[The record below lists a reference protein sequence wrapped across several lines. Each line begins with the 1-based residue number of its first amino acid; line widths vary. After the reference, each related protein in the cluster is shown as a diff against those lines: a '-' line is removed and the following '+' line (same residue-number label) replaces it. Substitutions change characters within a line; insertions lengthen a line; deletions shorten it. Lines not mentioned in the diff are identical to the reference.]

1 MALPS
6 VVARLEGVADNGV
19 FIDSRQAS
27 GLPDATTVLQVLE
40 DVESLVVFKPAAK
53 QSRAFAFGKALLASA
68 AGQHAALLA
77 RTVAEADAE
86 ITAAPYAVVGAIRV
100 LTAEEVAVSHEQH
113 PYTSKADQLDN
124 T

>member
-1 MALPS
+1 
-6 VVARLEGVADNGV
+6 VARLEGVADNGI

-40 DVESLVVFKPAAK
+40 DVESLAVFKPAAK
-53 QSRAFAFGKALLASA
+53 QSRAFAFGKTLLASA

-86 ITAAPYAVVGAIRV
+86 IALGPQAVIRAVRV
-100 LTAEEVAVSHEQH
+100 LTTEQIKVFHEQH
-113 PYTSKADQLDN
+113 RSKFSGWVDN
-124 T
+124 ASLVL